1 MQQLTV
7 DKGIFEL
14 GSAPDAAFILLSV
27 LVSLSVAVVFKGRPV
42 VERVDILSALANL
55 PGLLITRCLMP
66 GENNLDGL

>member
-1 MQQLTV
+1 MQLTV

-55 PGLLITRCLMP
+55 PGLMARCLKP
-66 GENNLDGL
+66 GINDIDGL